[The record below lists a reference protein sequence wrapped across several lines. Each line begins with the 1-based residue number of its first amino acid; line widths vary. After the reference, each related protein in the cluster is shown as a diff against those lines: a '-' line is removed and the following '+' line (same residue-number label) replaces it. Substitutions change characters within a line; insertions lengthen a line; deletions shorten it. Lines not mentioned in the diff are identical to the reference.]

1 MRTRGKHEEAEAL
14 YEEAW
19 FRLGS
24 FPSKPSPNE
33 GPTDLLVAVVSHHKI
48 SQVGVLSSNDTWYGL
63 LWIAARG
70 KVAFP
75 DLP

>member
-24 FPSKPSPNE
+24 FPSKPSPDE
-33 GPTDLLVAVVSHHKI
+33 GSTVISYPQLPTDLLVAVVSHHKI
-48 SQVGVLSSNDTWYGL
+48 SHVGVLSSNDTWFG
-63 LWIAARG
+63 WFI
-70 KVAFP
+70 V
-75 DLP
+75 DCH